1 MEKKKEIPKQFKNLF
16 KTWDEYKEWCIQKSK
31 FQLEQAFEKLEKNG
45 NTNWKEKIKTN
56 RWKHTR

>member
-1 MEKKKEIPKQFKNLF
+1 MEKKNEIPKQFKNLF

-31 FQLEQAFEKLEKNG
+31 LQLEQAFEKLEQNG
-45 NTNWKEKIKTN
+45 NKDWKEKIKSN

>member
-31 FQLEQAFEKLEKNG
+31 FQLEQDSKNSKKMVCKLER
-45 NTNWKEKIKTN
+45 KIKTN